1 MKRYVKASIFD
12 DNSYE
17 SVRKRLTALKQDFKM
32 LAKCDSL
39 EDVKDTEWVS
49 WNIPHLI
56 SLDIEKGQL
65 EEDAIDSILDFLHEQ
80 IVECKKDLDDAKE
93 YEDKCS
99 GLMNNLSNTL
109 ASIYDVIDVSD
120 EYVLVQPFE
129 GANHKDCIQFV
140 DQVVSLL
147 GCRFSGTA
155 PGGSWTQWDLITDT
169 GVKLKAGWSDSFD
182 SRRFNVPED
191 VWIVRLQ

>member
-12 DNSYE
+12 AYE
-17 SVRKRLTALKQDFKM
+17 GISKRLTALKHDFKM

-39 EDVKDTEWVS
+39 EDVKNTEWMS
-49 WNIPHLI
+49 WNISRFI
-56 SLDIEKGQL
+56 SRDIEKGQL
-65 EEDAIDSILDFLHEQ
+65 KEDAIDNMLDFLHEQ
-80 IVECKKDLDDAKE
+80 IVECKKDLEDAQE

-99 GLMNNLSNTL
+99 GLMNNLSNSI

-140 DQVVSLL
+140 DHVVSLL
-147 GCRFSGTA
+147 GCKFSGTA
-155 PGGSWTQWDLITDT
+155 RGGSWTQWDLITDT

-182 SRRFNVPED
+182 SRRFNVPQG